1 MGNYCI
7 SDKKDPANGRPHL
20 DNDAELPQ
28 RDQRVPPTKPWE
40 EAKLTA
46 EEEAEARDYIHLGP
60 VVLKLCFLIRRL
72 KRARGI
78 PNYSLADA
86 VRALH

>member
-1 MGNYCI
+1 MGNYCSSDNKG
-7 SDKKDPANGRPHL
+7 SDKVRAHL

-28 RDQRVPPTKPWE
+28 RDQRVPPTKPRE

-46 EEEAEARDYIHLGP
+46 EEESEARDYIHLGP
-60 VVLKLCFLIRRL
+60 VVLKRCILIRKL
-72 KRARGI
+72 KRASGL